1 MSMNSITTRRR
12 IEAQGFVGLDDNT
25 LSQIN
30 YWLRLAPAIC
40 MIWTAVG
47 TVLASP
53 AILWTLVPFAALGA
67 VLPGHPFEVIYNF
80 GLRHLFKTAAIPR
93 YHFPRRFACLL
104 ATTMLVASA
113 WVFQA
118 GLPAA
123 GYALGGLLV
132 VAAFVNVS
140 VGFCIPSF
148 IYGLIFGKPV
158 MFSTGESQ

>member
-1 MSMNSITTRRR
+1 MISTTARRR
-12 IEAQGFVGLDDNT
+12 IEAQRFEGLDDNS

-40 MIWTAVG
+40 MIWTAIG
-47 TVLASP
+47 TALASP
-53 AILWTLVPFAALGA
+53 AILWSLVPFAVLGA
-67 VLPGHPFEVIYNF
+67 VLPGHPFEVVYNF

-93 YHFPRRFACLL
+93 YQYPRRFACVL

-113 WVFQA
+113 WGFQA

-123 GYALGGLLV
+123 GYVLGGLLV
-132 VAAFVNVS
+132 AAAFVNVS
-140 VGFCIPSF
+140 MGFCIPSF

-158 MFSTGESQ
+158 MLSTGQAQ